1 MSSIRSIVKNFARNA
16 ELDEFLK
23 EKVSDAGYGGVDI
36 VKTPLGSSLTVYVTR
51 PGLVIGRR
59 GVGIKSLTEEVE
71 KRFNLTNLQISVLEV
86 EFPELHP
93 LIMANRLAQTVA
105 RGTPFRRS
113 ANWTVN
119 MIMNAGAMGV
129 EIEVSGKLRSDRAHQ
144 EKYRR
149 GVVPKSGDTT
159 RRVVRK
165 ATLEVLLK
173 SGLFGIKV
181 SIAVPEN
188 EKPEVEMLEPPKEE
202 SKATPNI
209 QDGSLS
215 VQSDSRVEQIAKTQ
229 S

>member
-1 MSSIRSIVKNFARNA
+1 LSSIRSIVKNFARNA
-16 ELDEFLK
+16 ELNEFLK

-113 ANWTVN
+113 ANWTWSVRPS
-119 MIMNAGAMGV
+119 MYGRIIIFTVQFADLRKGV
-129 EIEVSGKLRSDRAHQ
+129 PLATVCASLFAIIRGWSSGNSTSRTEIWRLVRLKRFSTSSVRLFIPTP
-144 EKYRR
+144 RR
-149 GVVPKSGDTT
+149 PIT
-159 RRVVRK
+159 RP
-165 ATLEVLLK
+165 
-173 SGLFGIKV
+173 GLV
-181 SIAVPEN
+181 
-188 EKPEVEMLEPPKEE
+188 
-202 SKATPNI
+202 T
-209 QDGSLS
+209 
-215 VQSDSRVEQIAKTQ
+215 
-229 S
+229 